1 MDVKIDAEKLKSVVR
16 AFCRNA
22 GSEEVE
28 SGLVAEHLVM
38 ANLSGHDS
46 HGVGMIPA
54 YLKSMN
60 EDGLKAN
67 QHVTVDAEAGAIL
80 RLDGHSGYGQVIG
93 QEAMDLG
100 IALAAKQGVAV
111 VALRRSHH
119 LGRIGTWGEQCAEAG
134 MVSIHY
140 VNAPGY
146 RPIVAPYGGSD
157 ARYSTNPYC
166 TAVPATDGNPA
177 MIFDM
182 ATSNI
187 AMGKVRV
194 ANNKGVEVPPGSLI
208 DAHGNE
214 TNDPGV
220 MYSDPKGALRSVG
233 NHKGY
238 GLALVC
244 ELLAGGLTN
253 GGGHIPER
261 FEGQNILNNMLSVI
275 LDPNAIGDAGFF
287 LEEIDKITAHV
298 KESPP
303 APGVDA
309 VMVPGDPERK
319 MRAERGATGVPV
331 DDETWRQIVE
341 TAGEVGLGAGEIE
354 RLIQA

>member
-1 MDVKIDAEKLKSVVR
+1 MEFEAERLKSVVR
-16 AFCRNA
+16 AICRQA
-22 GSEEVE
+22 GSEERE
-28 SGLVAEHLVM
+28 ATLVAHHLVL

-54 YLKSMN
+54 YMTSIQGG
-60 EDGLKAN
+60 GLQPN
-67 QHVTVDAEAGAIL
+67 QHVSVESESGPIL
-80 RLDGHSGYGQVIG
+80 TLNGNAGYGQVIG
-93 QEAMDLG
+93 CEAMEHG

-111 VALRRSHH
+111 VALKQSHH
-119 LGRIGTWGEQCAEAG
+119 LGRIGSWGELCAEAG

-146 RPIVAPYGGSD
+146 RPIVAPFGGSD

-194 ANNKGVEVPPGSLI
+194 AHNKGVEVPPGSLI
-208 DAHGNE
+208 DAEGNE
-214 TNDPGV
+214 TCDAGV
-220 MYSDPKGALRSVG
+220 MYREPKGALRSVG

-238 GLALVC
+238 GLAVVC
-244 ELLAGGLTN
+244 ELLAGALTN
-253 GGGHIPER
+253 GGGHLPER
-261 FEGQNILNNMLSVI
+261 PKGPIIVNNMLSVI
-275 LDPNAIGDAGFF
+275 IDPGAIGEVGFF
-287 LEEIDKITAHV
+287 QEEIDKITAHV
-298 KESPP
+298 KGSPP
-303 APGVDA
+303 APGVDG

-319 MRAERGATGVPV
+319 MRAERGSNGVPI
-331 DDETWRQIVE
+331 DDESWRQIVDA
-341 TAGEVGLGAGEIE
+341 AGQVGLSADEID
-354 RLIQA
+354 RIIRD